1 MSLSATPNL
10 DLPQERLAQFYQRHH
25 IRKLSLF
32 GSVLR
37 LDFTSD
43 SDVDMLVEFEPEYI
57 PGLIRLAAM
66 ELELSRMVKR
76 KVDLRTFE
84 DLSPYFR

>member
-1 MSLSATPNL
+1 MSLGVSPNL
-10 DLPQERLAQFYQRHH
+10 ALPQERLAQFCQLHH
-25 IRKLSLF
+25 IRKLSLL

-37 LDFTSD
+37 SDFTSD
-43 SDVDMLVEFEPEYI
+43 SDVDMLVEFEPEHI

-76 KVDLRTFE
+76 KLE
-84 DLSPYFR
+84 KLLAEI